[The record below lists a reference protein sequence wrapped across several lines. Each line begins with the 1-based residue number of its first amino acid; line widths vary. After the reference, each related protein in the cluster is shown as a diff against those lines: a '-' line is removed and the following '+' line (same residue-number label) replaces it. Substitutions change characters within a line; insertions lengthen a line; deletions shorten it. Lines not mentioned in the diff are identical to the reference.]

1 VTRRAP
7 QAPPHDASYFNLNNT
22 ELPPPSLLGASA
34 VFSATRV
41 RSGSASRRARLS
53 VVVWGAGRAE
63 YAGHEIFQPRARC
76 VPVELASSTVQQ
88 IGRILKASK
97 VRQGSET
104 SPRVGDAMV
113 TDSTIT
119 FADMQSTERACLD
132 LGSQSVA
139 GVIDHVLSG
148 TVDYEIR
155 GDELILSG
163 QGNGLLIY
171 TPGR

>member
-22 ELPPPSLLGASA
+22 ELPPLSVLGASA

-41 RSGSASRRARLS
+41 RSWSASRRAPFGRRL
-53 VVVWGAGRAE
+53 GAGRAA

-104 SPRVGDAMV
+104 SPRVTGRHGHRLDDHLRRYAV
-113 TDSTIT
+113 N
-119 FADMQSTERACLD
+119 RARMP
-132 LGSQSVA
+132 GSRLAVSG
-139 GVIDHVLSG
+139 GVIDHPLSG

-163 QGNGLLIY
+163 QGNGLLVY